1 MLRKEHLRV
10 SRAGGGYHLQ
20 FAGREHRPLAAR
32 VIGTFQGHVGQP
44 RERLEEA
51 LAEREAGAEDFKLVR
66 GLAALLERECTF
78 ETRAPIDPERARR
91 VAFEEAEVVGVA
103 SDRERDEAL
112 SRAGERLRADPDEV
126 SESLYADLEG
136 RQVLTEIG
144 DRYDPDSLLAQYD
157 LSLAQT
163 ALFDATEVRVRSSDP
178 RTLVSAAKRLGL
190 LYEVERTPDGREL
203 VLTGPDTVFGA
214 TRRYGTRFARLLRS
228 VASTEKWS
236 LTATVDDYGTERT
249 LELSEEDLRVPE
261 AEPVTEVSYDSAV
274 EAEFATRF
282 SALDL
287 DWELIREPE
296 PLETGASVMIP
307 DFAFDY
313 RFSSLR
319 VFFEIMGFWTPE
331 YVEKKLGQLEDV
343 EEVDLIVAYDASLG
357 VGDELGERDVR
368 AIPYTGRIR
377 VKDVRD
383 ALRTYERDL
392 EAESA
397 AALPES
403 LAPEED
409 VLPIADLA
417 DSLGVSERALSPVS
431 FPEHECVGRTLVRPA
446 VLDRIDAEIEG
457 GESLSAVEEVLKSH
471 DVSETSAVLSRLG
484 YRIAWQGLG
493 SGTLEPVE

>member
-10 SRAGGGYHLQ
+10 SRAGGGYHLR

-32 VIGTFQGHVGQP
+32 VLGTFQGHVGQP
-44 RERLEEA
+44 RERLEGA
-51 LAEREAGAEDFKLVR
+51 LAEREAEAEDFKLVR
-66 GLAALLERECTF
+66 GLAALVERECTF
-78 ETRAPIDPERARR
+78 ETRAPLDPERARR

-103 SDRERDEAL
+103 SERERAEAL
-112 SRAGERLRADPDEV
+112 SRAGERLRTEPRAV
-126 SESLYADLEG
+126 SESLYADLDE
-136 RQVLTEIG
+136 RQVLTEVG

-163 ALFDATEVRVRSSDP
+163 ALFDATEVRLRSSDP

-190 LYEVERTPDGREL
+190 LYEVRRTEEGREL
-203 VLTGPDTVFGA
+203 VLSGPDGLFGA

-228 VASTEKWS
+228 VAGTEEWA

-249 LELSEEDLRVPE
+249 LELSDEDLRVPDT
-261 AEPVTEVSYDSAV
+261 EPVVEVSYDSAV
-274 EAEFATRF
+274 EADFATRF

-287 DWELIREPE
+287 DWELVREPE

-313 RFSSLR
+313 RFSRFR

-331 YVEKKLGQLEDV
+331 YVEKKLSQLEGA
-343 EEVDLIVAYDASLG
+343 EEVDLLVAYDASLG
-357 VGDELGERDVR
+357 VGEDLEARDVR
-368 AIPYTGRIR
+368 AIPYTGRVR

-397 AALPES
+397 AGIPES
-403 LAPEED
+403 LVPDDD

-417 DSLGVSERALSPVS
+417 DRLGVSERALSPVS
-431 FPEHECVGRTLVRPA
+431 FPEHERVGRTLVRPA
-446 VLDRIDAEIEG
+446 VFDRIDAEIG
-457 GESLSAVEEVLKSH
+457 PGASLSTVEEVLESH
-471 DVSETSAVLSRLG
+471 GVSETSAVLSRLG

-493 SGTLEPVE
+493 GGTLEPVE